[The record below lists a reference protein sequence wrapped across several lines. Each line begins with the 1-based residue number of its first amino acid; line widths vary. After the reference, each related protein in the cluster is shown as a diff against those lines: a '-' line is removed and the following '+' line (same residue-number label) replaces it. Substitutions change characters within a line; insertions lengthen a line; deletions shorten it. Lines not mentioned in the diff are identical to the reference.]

1 MANKKIRFLRDYEI
15 FDEKQFDWL
24 KDEVVSF
31 EEIRAAHYV
40 DHLQVAEYVPANTAI
55 FRPKR
60 QVEIPVDTAPEV
72 AQESV
77 SILERFSNWLASI
90 GSEANKNS
98 SDLDPEV
105 FPLLERISDWITT
118 LGPETKLEDAERS
131 LAEIL
136 PNALEAAK
144 VITDKAEEDGKAILF
159 KAGEDGD
166 RLIGNVKTEAEGI
179 ISRAK
184 VEAKKIKD
192 KK

>member
-1 MANKKIRFLRDYEI
+1 MSKVKIRFLQDYDF
-15 FDEKQFDWL
+15 FDEKPKSFNMGEVISIDEPSANHYL
-24 KDEVVSF
+24 K
-31 EEIRAAHYV
+31 RG
-40 DHLQVAEYVPANTAI
+40 LAETVPANTPLCK
-55 FRPKR
+55 PKR

-72 AQESV
+72 VQESV

-105 FPLLERISDWITT
+105 FPLLERISDWIAT
-118 LGPETKLEDAERS
+118 LSPETKLEDAERS

-144 VITDKAEEDGKAILF
+144 VITDKAEGDGKAILF

-166 RLIGNVKTEAEGI
+166 RLISNAKTEAEGI